1 MTPAMCSNGSHVCTH
16 DSDDIRAPRVASRNV
31 TTRPLAIAGL
41 VTGAIVWGLIWYP
54 LRILEQHG
62 LVGSVSTVYVY
73 AVAMV
78 VALALFAR
86 HLNQVRGALF
96 TLLAMGFVAGW
107 TNLAYVLAVI
117 EGEVMRVLLL
127 FYLAPLWTVIF
138 ARLLLNERQGWTG
151 LLVVLISLAG
161 AATMLWN
168 PAQGWPLPS
177 NRAEWF
183 GLSAGMAFALS
194 NVLIRRAAS
203 LDIRIKALAIF
214 ACVTALAL
222 VWSVAAG
229 GTQLVPQMDIQHWML
244 VVIIGLVILAANL
257 AVQYGI
263 SHTSATQ
270 AIVILLFE
278 LVVAAVGAYFLAGE
292 AMTLNEWLGG
302 ALIVAASLLSSRLAT
317 PEAPRDL
324 AAASDPSQP
333 DAVLDAAGKAS
344 RSTRG

>member
-1 MTPAMCSNGSHVCTH
+1 MTS
-16 DSDDIRAPRVASRNV
+16 
-31 TTRPLAIAGL
+31 TTRPFAIAGL
-41 VTGAIVWGLIWYP
+41 VTGAIVWGLVWYP
-54 LRILEQHG
+54 LRILEQQG

-73 AVAMV
+73 AVALV
-78 VALALFAR
+78 ISLALFAR
-86 HLNQVRGALF
+86 HLGQLRGALF
-96 TLLAMGFVAGW
+96 TLLAMGLVAGW

-138 ARLLLNERQGWTG
+138 ARVLLNERQGG
-151 LLVVLISLAG
+151 IGMLVVLISLAG
-161 AATMLWN
+161 AITMLWD
-168 PAQGWPLPS
+168 PAQGLPLPS

-194 NVLIRRAAS
+194 NVLIRRAAG
-203 LDIRIKALAIF
+203 LDIRLKALAIF

-222 VWSVAAG
+222 VWSLAAT
-229 GTQLVPQMDIQHWML
+229 GTELAPPLAARHWVM
-244 VVIIGLVILAANL
+244 VVMVGLVILAANL

-292 AMTLNEWLGG
+292 AMTASEWMGG
-302 ALIVAASLLSSRLAT
+302 VLIVAASLLSSRLAA
-317 PEAPRDL
+317 PEAPT
-324 AAASDPSQP
+324 AQP
-333 DAVLDAAGKAS
+333 DPGLRAKADS
-344 RSTRG
+344 